1 MPRRP
6 PTNTLTSRKAFF
18 EREEVAWQA
27 LTATWANLPAETL
40 LLPVASGAEWSI
52 KDIINHLAAW
62 QEAAVRVI
70 NDLLAG
76 RWGRLGPAVDKFN
89 AQQYVVDRSR
99 PLVESR
105 ERLERTRSELLA
117 LLATVSGDQ
126 LLNEYG
132 RQQIGW
138 WAKWTTYGHYEQHLV
153 DLATFRERAS

>member
-1 MPRRP
+1 MPRHP
-6 PTNTLTSRKAFF
+6 PPNTLSSRQAFF
-18 EREEVAWQA
+18 EREESAWQA

-40 LLPVASGAEWSI
+40 LLPGASGAAWSI

-76 RWGRLGPAVDKFN
+76 RWGRLGPAVETFN
-89 AQQYVVDRSR
+89 AQHYAADQSR
-99 PLVESR
+99 PLEESR
-105 ERLERTRSELLA
+105 ERLEHARAQLLA

-138 WAKWTTYGHYEQHLV
+138 WAKWVTYGHYEQHLG
-153 DLATFRERAS
+153 DLTTFRQRAN